1 MTGDAIPVVDDV
13 LRADTAGFAE
23 FSASATGTLVYSDDY
38 TWEGKKR
45 LVWLDRKG
53 REFGTLGPPGHYWA
67 TIAQS
72 PDKKRVAVSFTAPGE
87 FNPDIWMLDIVRNV
101 ATRFTSDPGGEFW
114 PVWSPDGATVYFYA
128 MRLGTYRVWMKPA
141 SGIGEEREL
150 PMPPGDAAPQ
160 AVTPDGRFLLSYW
173 GQPGGHPSGKYDI
186 VKTSLNAN
194 PHTTPLGISS
204 RALGT
209 GPLPHSL
216 SPDGKWIAY
225 FSFESG
231 RAEVYVVDFPGLTGK
246 WRVSVDGGQWPRWSP
261 SGKELFFVAPGGK
274 LMSAPVST
282 VPTFHV
288 GRLDRVLEATP
299 KILVYAPISGGD
311 RFLAAV
317 DAKDEKLPPTK
328 VVLDWQAAVGR
339 R

>member
-1 MTGDAIPVVDDV
+1 MTKRWSPDSRFIGFVSGDMIRKIEVAGGQPTTICDRKLRTGALGVGSWGTTGTILLDDIEIWAISSSGGQPVQAAWPDRSRGEGGCGWPEFLPDGNHFLYLAGIEGKPDSTALRLGRLNSKESKILAVGDFSRVEYVPPGYVLYLRGRTLLARPFDAERLRMTGDAIPVVDDV

-53 REFGTLGPPGHYWA
+53 REIGTLGPPGHYWA

-160 AVTPDGRFLLSYW
+160 AVTPDFMY
-173 GQPGGHPSGKYDI
+173 
-186 VKTSLNAN
+186 
-194 PHTTPLGISS
+194 
-204 RALGT
+204 
-209 GPLPHSL
+209 
-216 SPDGKWIAY
+216 PDR
-225 FSFESG
+225 E
-231 RAEVYVVDFPGLTGK
+231 D
-246 WRVSVDGGQWPRWSP
+246 
-261 SGKELFFVAPGGK
+261 
-274 LMSAPVST
+274 
-282 VPTFHV
+282 
-288 GRLDRVLEATP
+288 
-299 KILVYAPISGGD
+299 
-311 RFLAAV
+311 AA
-317 DAKDEKLPPTK
+317 K
-328 VVLDWQAAVGR
+328 
-339 R
+339 